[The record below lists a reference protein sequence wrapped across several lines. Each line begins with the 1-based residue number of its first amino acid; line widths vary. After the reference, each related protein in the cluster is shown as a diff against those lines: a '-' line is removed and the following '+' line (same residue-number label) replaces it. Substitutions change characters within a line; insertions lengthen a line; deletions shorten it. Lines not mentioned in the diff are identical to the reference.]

1 MLIKRLVGGLLS
13 TNCYIVG
20 CEETGEAMVIDPG
33 FEESECKEIL
43 GEVAVLGLKVK
54 CIVNTHGH
62 PDHICCNGVLKRAT
76 GAEILVH
83 EDDADL
89 LVRPFGLF
97 LEGGVS
103 PAADRLVR
111 DGDTIRVGKLEF
123 RVIHTPGHSR
133 GGISL
138 HCEGESVVF
147 TGDTLFNRSI
157 GRTDLPGSS
166 VEDMFRSLRD
176 KLMKLPDHTIVYPGH
191 GPETTIGEER
201 MWNPF
206 LHR

>member
-20 CEETGEAMVIDPG
+20 CEETGEAMVVDPG
-33 FEESECKEIL
+33 FEESDCREIL
-43 GEVAVLGLKVK
+43 SEVAALGLKVK

-62 PDHICCNGVLKRAT
+62 PDHISCNGVLKRAT

-97 LEGGVS
+97 LEGVVS
-103 PAADRLVR
+103 PPADRLVR
-111 DGDTIRVGKLEF
+111 DGDVIRVGKLNF

-133 GGISL
+133 GGISVY
-138 HCEGESVVF
+138 CEGESVVF

-176 KLMKLPDHTIVYPGH
+176 KLMKLPDHTVVYPGH
-191 GPETTIGEER
+191 GPETMIGEER